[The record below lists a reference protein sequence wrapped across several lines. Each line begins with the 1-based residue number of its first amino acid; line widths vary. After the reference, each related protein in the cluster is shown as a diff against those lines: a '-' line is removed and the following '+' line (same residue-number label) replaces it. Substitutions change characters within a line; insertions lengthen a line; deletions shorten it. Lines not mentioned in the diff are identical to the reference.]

1 MTCLRPWWLGNG
13 PTRSQFVWND
23 SFFISL
29 TVVPNQF
36 RQTRRKLAAA
46 GKTRNRRLAE
56 VIAPPGAVGTES
68 AAEVDAV
75 AAKAGAARVEV
86 KLEAGWHK
94 RNFLTEVLLPSLFA
108 RRAGVKGRSALFPQ
122 LDNTQIGITWIGHAS
137 FLVQIAGL
145 NILIDP
151 IWGLWLKGIKRL
163 KQPGVALQEL
173 PMIDLV
179 LVTHAHFDHLD
190 RRTLRAV
197 AANQPI
203 VVPFGVGN
211 LVHDLG
217 FQRVHELDYW
227 REVTF
232 GEGERQLTITLTP
245 CHHWG
250 ARILHDQHRG
260 FGGFVLRTA
269 GGRSVFHCGDSAY
282 FDGFKEIGRR
292 LPVEI
297 ALLPIGAYDA
307 PSKRDVHMNPEEAV
321 QAFLELGAQKLVPMH
336 YGTFRLS
343 YEPLSEPPTRLLAR
357 AQEAGVAEKVF
368 LMNEG
373 EPGVF

>member
-1 MTCLRPWWLGNG
+1 M
-13 PTRSQFVWND
+13 
-23 SFFISL
+23 
-29 TVVPNQF
+29 PNQF

-56 VIAPPGAVGTES
+56 VIVAPGVAGADTT
-68 AAEVDAV
+68 AAVDAV
-75 AAKAGAARVEV
+75 VAKAGATRVGV

-108 RRAGVKGRSALFPQ
+108 KRAGVKGRRALFPK
-122 LDNTQIGITWIGHAS
+122 LSGEQIGITWMGHAS

-163 KQPGVALQEL
+163 KQPGVALHEL
-173 PMIDLV
+173 PMIDVV

-227 REVTF
+227 RGVTF
-232 GEGERQLTITLTP
+232 GEGERHLTITLTP

-250 ARILHDQHRG
+250 ARVLHDQHRG

-269 GGRSVFHCGDSAY
+269 GGRSVFHCGDTAY

-292 LPVEI
+292 CPVEI

-343 YEPLSEPPTRLLAR
+343 YEPLAEPPARLLAR
-357 AQEAGVAEKVF
+357 AREAGVEEKVF
-368 LMNEG
+368 VMNEG

>member
-1 MTCLRPWWLGNG
+1 M
-13 PTRSQFVWND
+13 
-23 SFFISL
+23 
-29 TVVPNQF
+29 PNQF

-56 VIAPPGAVGTES
+56 VIVPPGSMDADS

-75 AAKAGAARVEV
+75 AAKAGAARIGI
-86 KLEAGWHK
+86 KLEPGWHK

-108 RRAGVKGRSALFPQ
+108 RRAGVKGKTALFPA
-122 LDNTQIGITWIGHAS
+122 LDNSQIGITWIGHAS

-227 REVTF
+227 RGVTF
-232 GEGERQLTITLTP
+232 GEGEQQLTITLTP

-250 ARILHDQHRG
+250 ARVLHDQHRG
-260 FGGFVLRTA
+260 FGGFVLSTA
-269 GGRSVFHCGDSAY
+269 QGRSVFHCGDTAY

-292 LPVEI
+292 VPVEI

-307 PSKRDVHMNPEEAV
+307 PSKRAVHMNPEEAV
-321 QAFLELGAQKLVPMH
+321 QAFLDLGAQRLVPMH

-343 YEPLSEPPTRLLAR
+343 YEPLSEPPARLLAR
-357 AQEAGVAEKVF
+357 ARESGVAEKVF
-368 LMNEG
+368 LMKEG